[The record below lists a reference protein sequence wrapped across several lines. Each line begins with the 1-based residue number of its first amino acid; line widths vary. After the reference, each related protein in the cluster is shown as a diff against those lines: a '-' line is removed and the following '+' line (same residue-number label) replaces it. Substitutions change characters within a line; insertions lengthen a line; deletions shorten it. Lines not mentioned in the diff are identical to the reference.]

1 MQILVVEP
9 KKKPVLTE
17 IDGSL
22 KSMQNIV
29 GGLIQPIYPFDDP
42 SIALVCNDEGL
53 LLELPVNRGLWDS
66 DGKLY
71 SVICG
76 TFFLCSAP
84 EDLSCFTSLTPK
96 QMKWCQK
103 RFHTPE
109 MFLGMDGQIICLPL
123 DTDQ

>member
-9 KKKPVLTE
+9 QKKPVLTG

-42 SIALVCNDEGL
+42 SSALVCNDEGL
-53 LLELPVNRGLWDS
+53 LPGLPANRGLWDS

-76 TFFLCSAP
+76 TFFLCGAP
-84 EDLSCFTSLTPK
+84 EDLSCFAGLTPK
-96 QMKWCQK
+96 QMQWCQK

-109 MFLGMDGQIICLPL
+109 MFLGIDGEIIRLPL
-123 DTDQ
+123 DIDQ